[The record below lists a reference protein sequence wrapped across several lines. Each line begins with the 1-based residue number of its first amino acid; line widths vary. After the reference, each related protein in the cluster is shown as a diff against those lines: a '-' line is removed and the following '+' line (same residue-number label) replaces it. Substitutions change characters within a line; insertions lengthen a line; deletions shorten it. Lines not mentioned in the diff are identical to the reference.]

1 MISQRREPPIRK
13 PALLLAL
20 ALLLATLTGCAT
32 YRAARLPGEIAQLPA
47 DGREQPQLF
56 VGATAR
62 VVYPDGARSAGEIT
76 ALTDSTFTIGRVG
89 NFGVEGRT
97 LTRAEIT
104 LVEMEDQ
111 ASFGSVTKATLTGIA
126 FLVVAVGVLFVTQ
139 SPFE

>member
-1 MISQRREPPIRK
+1 M
-13 PALLLAL
+13 
-20 ALLLATLTGCAT
+20 
-32 YRAARLPGEIAQLPA
+32 
-47 DGREQPQLF
+47 
-56 VGATAR
+56 
-62 VVYPDGARSAGEIT
+62 YPDGARSAGEIT

-97 LTRAEIT
+97 LTRSEIT